1 MKALLRSLAVCAVFF
16 LPPALSAKATAP
28 APALPAG
35 VQKVATVEGITEYR
49 LPNGL
54 RFILFP
60 DASKPTAT
68 VNVTYLVG
76 SRHEN
81 YGETGMAHLLEHL
94 IFKGSKN
101 YPSPDKEFTRRGF
114 RMNGTTSQDRTNYFV
129 SFTATED
136 NLKWAL
142 GWTADAM
149 VNSFIAKK
157 DLDTEMTVVRNEFEM
172 GENQPTQVMFKRLQ
186 AMLFDWHNYGKST
199 IGARSDI
206 ENVKIE
212 NLQAFYRRYYQ
223 PDNAVLTVSGKFDEA
238 KTLAQIAA
246 DFGQLAKPTRVLPP
260 EWTVEPTADGERS
273 FQIRRKGEIQLLT
286 VAYRIPSSLHAD
298 ADALAFAADS
308 MADTPNGRLYKALV
322 QPGLAAQVF
331 AWTIGGKAPGF
342 VMFGAVIKKGEPV
355 APVRAK
361 MIEVIE
367 TSLKTEPFTEAELQ
381 RNLQQQLTNYERAL
395 SDPEAFGVGL
405 SEYIAL
411 GDWRLFFYSRDQL
424 AKVKPAQVDAAVA
437 KYFVRDNRVVGL
449 FEPDDAPQRAE
460 IPAAPKA
467 AALLANYQ
475 AKIEGDRSE
484 AFDSSQDNLDRR
496 TRIIN
501 LGDLKVALLPKQ
513 NRGQTVTVAINFQW
527 GDEKTLANRDVD
539 GSLALAMLS
548 RGTDS
553 LTRQQIADDMTRLKM
568 QGGLTGFET
577 TRENLPA
584 ALKLVAQVYQRASF
598 PEPEFDE
605 LKRQTLTGLQAQMDD
620 PSARSRDALAAHFNT
635 YPKGDPRYYIPLA
648 DRIDAT
654 SKSTLAGAK
663 AYYKD
668 LVGTARGQIA
678 IVGDFDEKAVE
689 AELKQLFPAK
699 ASASP
704 YARVDREYR
713 AVAPAR
719 IAIDTP
725 DKENATL
732 RARID
737 LPLRDTD
744 PKAAALYV
752 ADWIFGGGTGLSSR
766 LMNRLRQKDGLS
778 YGAGSGLSLGS
789 RRNYSSWSLGA
800 IVAPQNLAKAEAAI
814 REEFDRARKEG
825 FTAQEVEE
833 AKKGI
838 LQSRA
843 VNRAQDGTVASA
855 WVGNLDLDRSWQFS
869 KAFEQQIAA
878 VTPEQ
883 VNAAFRQYIDPAAMS
898 FVVAGDAKKGA
909 K

>member
-1 MKALLRSLAVCAVFF
+1 MKASFGNLLRSLVVCASLF
-16 LPPALSAKATAP
+16 LPPALMAQP
-28 APALPAG
+28 LPAG
-35 VQKVATVEGITEYR
+35 VQKVATVEGITEYK
-49 LPNGL
+49 LANGL
-54 RFILFP
+54 RFVLFP

-94 IFKGSKN
+94 IFKGSKH
-101 YPSPDKEFTRRGF
+101 YPDPSKEFTRRGF
-114 RMNGTTSQDRTNYFV
+114 RMNGTTWFDRTNYFV

-157 DLDTEMTVVRNEFEM
+157 DLDSEMTVVRNEFEM
-172 GENQPTQVMFKRLQ
+172 GENQPNQVMMKRMQ
-186 AMLFDWHNYGKST
+186 SMLFDWHNYGKDT

-238 KTLAQIAA
+238 KTIAWIAA
-246 DFGQLAKPTRVLPP
+246 DFGKIPKPTRKLPP

-273 FQIRRKGEIQLLT
+273 FEIRRKGEIQLLT
-286 VAYRIPSSLHAD
+286 VAYRIPSALHVDTA
-298 ADALAFAADS
+298 AIGIATDAL
-308 MADTPNGRLYKALV
+308 ADTPNGRLYKALV

-331 AWTIGGKAPGF
+331 GWTIGIKYPGY
-342 VMFGAVIKKGEPV
+342 VMFGAVVKKGEPIE
-355 APVRAK
+355 PVRTK

-367 TSLKTEPFTEAELQ
+367 TSLKAEPLTEAEFKRTERQ
-381 RNLQQQLTNYERAL
+381 ALTAYERAL

-411 GDWRLFFYSRDQL
+411 GDWRLFFYTRDQL
-424 AKVKPAQVDAAVA
+424 AKLKPAQVDAAVA

-449 FEPDDAPQRAE
+449 FQPDDAPQRAE
-460 IPAAPKA
+460 IPVAPSA
-467 AALLANYQ
+467 QALLAGYQ
-475 AKIEGDRSE
+475 PKLEGDRGE
-484 AFDSSQDNLDRR
+484 VFDPSQDNLDRR
-496 TRIIN
+496 SKLLTF
-501 LGDLKVALLPKQ
+501 GDLKVALLPKK
-513 NRGQTVTVAINFQW
+513 NRGQTVTVNINFQW

-548 RGTDS
+548 RGTS
-553 LTRQQIADDMTRLKM
+553 KLTRQQIADEMTRLKM
-568 QGGLTGFET
+568 HGGITSFET

-584 ALKLVAQVYQRASF
+584 ALKLVAEVYQGANF
-598 PEPEFDE
+598 PPAEFEE
-605 LKRQTLTGLQAQMDD
+605 LKRQMATGLQAQMDD
-620 PSARSRDALAAHFNT
+620 PSARSRDALTAHFNT
-635 YPKGDPRYYIPLA
+635 YPKGDPRYYLPLA
-648 DRIDAT
+648 DRLEAIKQ
-654 SKSTLAGAK
+654 SSLERAK
-663 AYYKD
+663 AYYQD

-689 AELKQLFPAK
+689 TELKQLFPAK

-713 AVAPAR
+713 PVAPTR
-719 IAIDTP
+719 VAIDTP
-725 DKENATL
+725 DKENATI

-737 LPLRDTD
+737 LPLKDTD
-744 PKAAALYV
+744 ADAAALVV

-766 LMNRLRQKDGLS
+766 LMDRLRQKEGLS
-778 YGAGSGLSLGS
+778 YGTGSGLNLGS
-789 RRNYSSWSLGA
+789 RSNLSTWSLAA

-814 REEFDRARKEG
+814 REELERARKDG
-825 FTAQEVEE
+825 FTAQEVAE
-833 AKKGI
+833 AKKGL

-843 VNRAQDGTVASA
+843 VNRAQDGTVAAA
-855 WVGNLDLDRSWQFS
+855 WVNNLDLGRNWQFS
-869 KAFEQQIAA
+869 KAFEQQIEKL
-878 VTPEQ
+878 TPEQ
-883 VNAAFRQYIDPAAMS
+883 VNAAFRKYIDPAAMS
-898 FVVAGDAKKGA
+898 FVVAGDAKKGV